1 MNVNKREK
9 NMLYYENITFQK
21 FIKKEK
27 IKMKKINKKV
37 LFGVGAGIIAAI
49 AGAGYLFKKKNN
61 DDCDIDDNDSY
72 EDEYADVDDSIESEE
87 D

>member
-9 NMLYYENITFQK
+9 NMLYYE
-21 FIKKEK
+21 
-27 IKMKKINKKV
+27 KINKKV
-37 LFGVGAGIIAAI
+37 IFGVGAGIIAAI